1 MTKRSDTVPQS
12 LWEPPNPD
20 SNLNIEPVNGRLTI
34 CLGSNQ
40 LFNLALS
47 LLGSNQLFNLA
58 VEGPEGGDILLTY
71 EHLQSIIESYLV
83 ETGYYEV
90 QGAR

>member
-1 MTKRSDTVPQS
+1 M
-12 LWEPPNPD
+12 
-20 SNLNIEPVNGRLTI
+20 
-34 CLGSNQ
+34 
-40 LFNLALS
+40 FNLALPF
-47 LLGSNQLFNLA
+47 LGSNQLFNLA